1 MNRNTKMVLGTVVL
15 LAALVALVVLGGQK
29 HLSVVRAQNAT
40 GAPIHGYVAAVLTPE
55 LQIGATANQS
65 PIFNVPDINVVA
77 RNVKTRVTSA
87 AVKTNPE
94 GYFRTDSLPPGE
106 YQLCVDGP
114 GYATSCDP
122 KAVSVVNSIVVLD
135 HIVEIRPTSGFVAGT
150 VRLADQVTNCF
161 WFRPAFDTNAVIT
174 AKVSLL
180 DGAGTVVAGPVSG
193 QKGGQ
198 NMLPASPGHAGFY
211 NLATCGSAAHG
222 ASGEFLRGGPVPK
235 QGNCD

>member
-114 GYATSCDP
+114 GYAISSDP
-122 KAVSVVNSIVVLD
+122 KAVSVVNSIAVRA
-135 HIVEIRPTSGFVAGT
+135 HIFDFRPTIGFVAGT
-150 VRLADQVTNCF
+150 V
-161 WFRPAFDTNAVIT
+161 
-174 AKVSLL
+174 LL
-180 DGAGTVVAGPVSG
+180 H
-193 QKGGQ
+193 
-198 NMLPASPGHAGFY
+198 N
-211 NLATCGSAAHG
+211 
-222 ASGEFLRGGPVPK
+222 PVPHSSLFPHAF
-235 QGNCD
+235 